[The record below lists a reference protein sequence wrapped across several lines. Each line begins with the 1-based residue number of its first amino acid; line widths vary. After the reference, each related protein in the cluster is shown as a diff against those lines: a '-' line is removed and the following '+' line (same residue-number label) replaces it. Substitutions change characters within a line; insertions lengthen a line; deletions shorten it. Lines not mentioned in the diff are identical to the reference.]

1 MSTHPDDVFP
11 VVIIGAGLAGLSAGV
26 HLAARDV
33 PPLVLELAT
42 TWPGGRLSGGPPD
55 TFEHGGRTWSFDSE
69 SGAHALWGGYD
80 NMRAMLDR
88 FIDITLQP
96 SEGEEWIN
104 RWGNRVR
111 YIEAG
116 TAVRRSWFPAPL
128 HYLNLLLN
136 PRFWGTVSPWDVL
149 SLPGFITSLLLT
161 TGFDPITE
169 QVELE
174 GLTIDDYFRFWTP
187 NLRATFRGLGHSLLA
202 AHSDYISL
210 SAFIAAI
217 RFYTLLRRDTWQ
229 LGYLPTNAHDCLIN
243 PLAARIESDGGM
255 VMLGTRALSLA
266 RSGDYWDVRVEDQ
279 KLGGTRSLT
288 AARVIFATEPPA
300 ARDILLNSPDTAEA
314 AAAIR
319 FPEAIHS
326 ATARIWFDALP
337 RDGAPG
343 GMFTGDFEIDNFF
356 WLDRLHSEFA
366 EWRAAGGSAIEVHFY
381 SREEFFERSDA
392 LLLVTATAEVLRAF
406 PELRG
411 HFVHGAVRRN
421 GPTMTRFTVPNAHSL
436 HVETPWPGLYACGD
450 WIGYPTP
457 ALWMER
463 CTITGM
469 AAANHVL
476 HANGADPWAILPP
489 REPESL
495 ARVMG
500 GAVHAGRRVFGP
512 VIRRLARRNSPR

>member
-1 MSTHPDDVFP
+1 MVSASHPDDVFP
-11 VVIIGAGLAGLSAGV
+11 VVIIGAGLAGLSAAV

-42 TWPGGRLSGGPPD
+42 TWPGGRLSGGPPHI
-55 TFEHGGRTWSFDSE
+55 FEHGGRRWRFDSE

-88 FIDITLQP
+88 FIDIELHP
-96 SEGEEWIN
+96 SDGEEWIN
-104 RWGNRVR
+104 RWGTHVR

-116 TAVRRSWFPAPL
+116 TAVRRSWFPAPF

-136 PRFWGTVSPWDVL
+136 PRFWATVSPWDAL

-161 TGFDPITE
+161 TGFDPLGE
-169 QVELE
+169 GMELD

-229 LGYLPTNAHDCLIN
+229 LGYLPGNAHDCLIG
-243 PLAARIESDGGM
+243 PLVERIESDGGM
-255 VMLGTRALSLA
+255 VMLGTRALSL
-266 RSGDYWDVRVEDQ
+266 RRNNGYWDVRVEDQ
-279 KLGGTRSLT
+279 KRGGVRSLT
-288 AARVIFATEPPA
+288 AANVILATEPFA
-300 ARDILLNSPDTAEA
+300 AREILANSPDTAAQAEE
-314 AAAIR
+314 IR
-319 FPEAIHS
+319 FPRS
-326 ATARIWFDALP
+326 VRSGTARLWFDAQP
-337 RDGAPG
+337 RPGAPG
-343 GMFTGDFEIDNFF
+343 GMFTGDFQVDNFF
-356 WLDRLHSEFA
+356 WLERLHSEFA
-366 EWRAAGGSAIEVHFY
+366 EWREAGGSCIEVHFY
-381 SREEFFERSDA
+381 SRDEVFDRSDQ
-392 LLLVTATAEVLRAF
+392 LLLVTATSEVLRAF

-411 HFVHGAVRRN
+411 HFVHGALRRN
-421 GPTMTRFTVPNAHSL
+421 GPTMTRFEVPGPRAL
-436 HVETPWPGLYACGD
+436 VVETPWPGIYACGD
-450 WIGYPTP
+450 WIGYPSP

-476 HANGADPWAILPP
+476 QANGAAAGCPRGPRPP
-489 REPESL
+489 EPL
-495 ARVMG
+495 ARWIDRKSV
-500 GAVHAGRRVFGP
+500 V
-512 VIRRLARRNSPR
+512 

>member
-1 MSTHPDDVFP
+1 VSNPSLPDDVFP
-11 VVIIGAGLAGLSAGV
+11 VVVIGAGLAGLSAAI

-33 PPLVLELAT
+33 PPLVLEIAT

-55 TFEHGGRTWSFDSE
+55 TFEHGGQTWSFNSE

-88 FIDITLQP
+88 FIEIELRQ

-104 RWGNRVR
+104 RWGQHVR
-111 YIEAG
+111 YVEAG
-116 TAVRRSWFPAPL
+116 TNVRRSWIPAPL

-136 PRFWGTVSPWDVL
+136 PRFWGTITPLDFL

-161 TGFDPITE
+161 TGFDPIME
-169 QVELE
+169 GIELK
-174 GLTIDDYFRFWTP
+174 GLTIEDYFRFWTP
-187 NLRATFRGLGHSLLA
+187 NLKATFRGLGHSLLA
-202 AHSDYISL
+202 AHTRYISL

-229 LGYLPTNAHDCLIN
+229 LGYLPGNAHDCLIG
-243 PLAARIESDGGM
+243 PLAAKIEELGGM
-255 VMLGTRALSLA
+255 VLLGTRALSLT
-266 RSGDYWDVRVEDQ
+266 RNGDYWDVRVEDAR
-279 KLGGTRSLT
+279 LGGVRSLT
-288 AARVIFATEPPA
+288 AASVIFAAEPYA
-300 ARDILLNSPDTAEA
+300 AREILLNSPDTAA
-314 AAAIR
+314 AAQQLE
-319 FPEAIHS
+319 FPPSIES
-326 ATARIWFDALP
+326 ATARMWFDRQP

-366 EWRAAGGSAIEVHFY
+366 DWHATGGSAIEVHFY
-381 SREEFFERSDA
+381 STAEFFERSDQ
-392 LLLVTATAEVLRAF
+392 LLLVTATTEVQRAF

-411 HFVHGAVRRN
+411 HFVYGAVRRN
-421 GPTMTRFTVPNAHSL
+421 GLTMTQFQVPGAQSL
-436 HVETPWPGLYACGD
+436 YVETPWPNVYACGD

-463 CTITGM
+463 CTITGL

-476 HANGADPWAILPP
+476 RANGADPWNIIPP
-489 REPESL
+489 REPEAL
-495 ARVMG
+495 ARWMG
-500 GAVHAGRRVFGP
+500 GLVRAGRRVFGP
-512 VIRRLARRNSPR
+512 LIRVLFRRRR